1 MHIDKFRDFCILL
14 PGVTEEF
21 PFDQT
26 TLVYKVGGKMFAL
39 TDLEDEFSVTL
50 KCDPEY
56 ATELREKYE
65 NIRGAYHMN
74 KTHWNTIY
82 DAAYVDE
89 KLLTKLIIHSYEL
102 VYHKLPSRV
111 KAEIIQ
117 LKH

>member
-1 MHIDKFRDFCILL
+1 MYIDQFRDFCISL

-39 TDLEDEFSVTL
+39 TDLEDEFSVAL

-56 ATELREKYE
+56 ALELREKYD

-82 DAAYVDE
+82 DAAYMDE
-89 KLLTKLIIHSYEL
+89 ILLKKLIIHSFEL
-102 VYHKLPSRV
+102 VYQKLPAGR
-111 KAEIIQ
+111 KAEINYD
-117 LKH
+117 KN